1 VAANK
6 RLANY
11 IDVARNSQRSML
23 VINEINRL
31 YNLSTRKFDEIQKL
45 IHTPMAALNF
55 ADPDR
60 PEIF

>member
-1 VAANK
+1 
-6 RLANY
+6 
-11 IDVARNSQRSML
+11 ML